1 MTEVDNEIIEE
12 PKLPAK
18 AYVVGALA
26 QFAVGLHAPFLQTYM
41 VDMQNYLYGVKNFT
55 ELGAFRSVGNIAPT
69 VLQPI
74 WGGASDKI
82 GNRKA
87 FVSFGLI
94 SGLVIVYLFLWAATP
109 IDMIALYAIQSILF
123 SIQIPTWLSLVGSL
137 MGENNRGDE
146 LGKLGRVTNIASLI
160 ATLVSGILAGMPGI
174 LPWLRSAFGN
184 IGLILFPTVEAWRE
198 AYYIPFLLTALFGIL
213 TSIISITI
221 KEKAKSTN
229 GPRKFPPMI
238 KILSQ
243 PSDFRNFS
251 LVAVFFSFSMSMAWP
266 FFIVVQRDWLGG
278 SIFEIA
284 LASSVMTASII
295 IFTVQF
301 GKLSDRVGRKPL
313 IFWGRLLL
321 FPVPIMYAFA
331 WNMYIVYA
339 ANFLAGFTTAASMN
353 AITAYIYDVAS
364 EEERGAHIA
373 VYNTFTGLVLTGGSL
388 LAGIFGQIILISLGS
403 EYLSVF
409 IMLIVSGVLRFITS
423 FFYLLIKEPKEYSS
437 TLKLEVMAFVQRR
450 RHDTDIA

>member
-1 MTEVDNEIIEE
+1 
-12 PKLPAK
+12 
-18 AYVVGALA
+18 
-26 QFAVGLHAPFLQTYM
+26 
-41 VDMQNYLYGVKNFT
+41 
-55 ELGAFRSVGNIAPT
+55 
-69 VLQPI
+69 
-74 WGGASDKI
+74 
-82 GNRKA
+82 
-87 FVSFGLI
+87 
-94 SGLVIVYLFLWAATP
+94 
-109 IDMIALYAIQSILF
+109 
-123 SIQIPTWLSLVGSL
+123 
-137 MGENNRGDE
+137 
-146 LGKLGRVTNIASLI
+146 
-160 ATLVSGILAGMPGI
+160 
-174 LPWLRSAFGN
+174 
-184 IGLILFPTVEAWRE
+184 
-198 AYYIPFLLTALFGIL
+198 
-213 TSIISITI
+213 
-221 KEKAKSTN
+221 
-229 GPRKFPPMI
+229 
-238 KILSQ
+238 
-243 PSDFRNFS
+243 
-251 LVAVFFSFSMSMAWP
+251 MSMAWP